1 VAPSNVAGD
10 QQLDQLLNAVLTIAS
25 DLSLPVVLRRIVE
38 SACELVDAR
47 YGALGVIGEDQ
58 RLSDFVTVGVDPET
72 YRRIGNLP
80 EGKGVLGLLIVDPRP
95 LRLRDITAHP
105 DSFGFPPH
113 HPPMRSFLGVPIRVR
128 DQVFGNLYLS
138 EKQGAEEFTEADE
151 RLVVTLATAAAVA
164 IENARLHTR
173 LQDLV
178 VIEDRERIARDL
190 HDKVIQRLFAT
201 GMALQTV
208 ARIAARPDVAARVV
222 QAVDDL
228 DETIREIRNTIFAL
242 QQPSRRGLRVDVFAM
257 ASEAAETLGT
267 EPHVHLEG
275 PVDSVVPDPI
285 ADELLVT
292 LHEALSNVARHAHA
306 ARVDVVVS
314 VGADVVL
321 RVVDDGVGI
330 PETRDSGGH
339 GVANMAKRAQELG
352 GTFDVAAR
360 PTGGTVLEWRV
371 PLNDAGT

>member
-1 VAPSNVAGD
+1 VAPSDVTAD
-10 QQLDQLLNAVLTIAS
+10 RRLSRLLDAVLTIAS

-47 YGALGVIGEDQ
+47 YGALGVLGEDHH
-58 RLSDFVTVGVDPET
+58 LSDFVTVGVDPET
-72 YRRIGNLP
+72 YRKIGTLP
-80 EGKGVLGLLIVDPRP
+80 EGKGVLGLLIVDPKP
-95 LRLRDITAHP
+95 LRLRDITTHP
-105 DSFGFPPH
+105 ESFGFPPH
-113 HPPMRSFLGVPIRVR
+113 HPAMRSFLGVPICVR
-128 DQVFGNLYLS
+128 DQVFGNLYLC
-138 EKQGAEEFTEADE
+138 EKQGADEFSEADQ

-173 LQDLV
+173 VQDLA

-242 QQPSRRGLRVDVFAM
+242 QQPSRRGLRVDIFTI
-257 ASEAAETLGT
+257 ASEATGTLGT
-267 EPHVHLEG
+267 EPRVHLEG
-275 PVDSVVPDPI
+275 PVDSVVPDTI
-285 ADELLVT
+285 ADALLVT
-292 LHEALSNVARHAHA
+292 LNEALSNVARHAHA

-314 VGADVVL
+314 VGADVTL

-330 PETRDSGGH
+330 PTSRRAGGH
-339 GVANMAKRAQELG
+339 GLANMELRAKELG
-352 GTFDVAAR
+352 GRFTIEAR
-360 PTGGTVLEWRV
+360 ATGGTVLEWRV
-371 PLNDAGT
+371 PLGDFT